1 MSDTILSV
9 IPTDPRWQPDPTR
22 AEHARSVVAGLL
34 PLERCGLGFDEIKV
48 TWHAQ
53 VAAVD
58 CGENIQRIS
67 CPHCAAEI
75 DIRWW
80 SDLLEERVCSGENFD
95 DLSATLP
102 CCRVSASLTD
112 LDYDWPCGFARFEI
126 EIWNPDRDWF
136 TGDELASI
144 AQAIGHPVRQIMA
157 HI

>member
-9 IPTDPRWQPDPTR
+9 IPTDPRWQPDPAR

-34 PLERCGLGFDEIKV
+34 PMERPGFHELKV

-53 VAAVD
+53 VAVVD
-58 CGENIQRIS
+58 CGENLQRIS

-75 DIRWW
+75 DTEWW
-80 SDLLEERVCSGENFD
+80 RDLLEERFRLREGFD
-95 DLSATLP
+95 DLTATLP
-102 CCRVSASLTD
+102 CCRGSTSLTD

-136 TGDELASI
+136 TDEELVSI